1 MNMLKNRMIKAFLL
15 DGGYGTAQEIAK
27 MFNYEISYVRRVSD
41 WFVREGWARCDHGV
55 YRKH

>member
-27 MFNYEISYVRRVSD
+27 MLIM
-41 WFVREGWARCDHGV
+41 
-55 YRKH
+55 K